1 MVGSPTDQGIL
12 IKIPL
17 SRPDIIAIDGPAAT
31 GKSVIGRLLAERMGY
46 RFLDTGTMYRAITW
60 LAINQ
65 DINPRDEAA
74 LADLALRSDIQ
85 VDEKDAR
92 VFINGISLPLEDQRT
107 EIDKKVSLV
116 ARVQGVRKAM
126 VKQQQMLAAKGKIVV
141 AGRDIG
147 TVVVPNAPLKLY
159 FQASAQERAKRR
171 YQELRDL
178 GHSAEFNQVLEELS
192 ARDKLDSERTHS
204 PLRAAADAH
213 IIDSEGLT
221 IEQVLEKILALIRED

>member
-1 MVGSPTDQGIL
+1 
-12 IKIPL
+12 
-17 SRPDIIAIDGPAAT
+17 
-31 GKSVIGRLLAERMGY
+31 VIGRLLAERMGY

-60 LAINQ
+60 LAMNQ
-65 DINPRDEAA
+65 GINPQDEAA

-92 VFINGISLPLEDQRT
+92 VLINGTSLPLEDQRK

-126 VKQQQMLAAKGKIVV
+126 VKQQQTLAAKGKIVV

-159 FQASAQERAKRR
+159 FQASTQERAKRR

-178 GHSAEFNQVLEELS
+178 GYPAEFNQVLEELS

-204 PLRAAADAH
+204 PLRPAADAH

-221 IEQVLEKILALIRED
+221 IEQVLEKILALILIRED